1 MEKIYINKDKGGR
14 NVYMDTNT
22 MKNMIILRDLP
33 SNMVEEAYI
42 VFKNNVKIHKVE
54 KVEKGKIEKK
64 EEKIESKDYMVK
76 EAEMIINDYITK
88 IEKREYELG
97 SGNKKLKEKYKK
109 LKAITLFLTIFS
121 FLSLVIICL
130 RF

>member
-1 MEKIYINKDKGGR
+1 
-14 NVYMDTNT
+14 
-22 MKNMIILRDLP
+22 MKNMIILRNLP